1 MLSDW
6 LLSFFLSFIA
16 KNTDIIWMFK
26 EVQIMTGSPMTQ
38 QKYNQQMSPVQ
49 AVVGV
54 VDAEPWEVIR
64 SGKKSSAA

>member
-1 MLSDW
+1 
-6 LLSFFLSFIA
+6 
-16 KNTDIIWMFK
+16 MFK